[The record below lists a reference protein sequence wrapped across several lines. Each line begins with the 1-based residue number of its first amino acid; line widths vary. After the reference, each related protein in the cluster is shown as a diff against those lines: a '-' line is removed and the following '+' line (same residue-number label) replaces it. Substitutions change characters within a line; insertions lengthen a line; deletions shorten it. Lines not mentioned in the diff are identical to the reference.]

1 MLRNKFYSKSAKL
14 ILENHEVLK
23 NLNKGKTIPHPWI
36 GRLSIVKAI
45 LPKLTY
51 KFNMI
56 PTKIPSDF
64 FRE

>member
-1 MLRNKFYSKSAKL
+1 M
-14 ILENHEVLK
+14 LK
-23 NLNKGKTIPHPWI
+23 NLNKGKTIPHSWI

-51 KFNMI
+51 RFNMI

-64 FRE
+64 F